1 MPRIRPK
8 AVNAA
13 SPIHAA
19 RQKVPSVDMDHRG
32 THRFW
37 CESRRLELAREPA
50 LTQHDQ
56 PVGELEQL
64 LELLGHQQLRGA
76 LRSAGAQAV
85 ADCLGAAH
93 VEAARRIEGGDETRL
108 FAKLA
113 RHHHALNVA
122 AGKRSQCR
130 VQGWRPKAEP
140 GEGRLRIRVHPRP
153 VDAETTAIA
162 PLAKG
167 EVLRH
172 AQLADA
178 RDLERILGDEGDAG
192 LADARDRPPAPIL
205 TPQQLAS
212 PARPPA
218 SRYESAQLPLTAA
231 GDAPHP
237 PDLASPNRETAP
249 LPGGGGHPPHL
260 QRPAAPGPRT

>member
-1 MPRIRPK
+1 
-8 AVNAA
+8 
-13 SPIHAA
+13 
-19 RQKVPSVDMDHRG
+19 MDHRG

-64 LELLGHQQLRGA
+64 LELLGHQQHRGA

-113 RHHHALNVA
+113 RHNHALNVA

-153 VDAETTAIA
+153 VDAETAAIA
-162 PLAKG
+162 PLAEG

-192 LADARDRPPAPIL
+192 LADARDRPPARIL
-205 TPQQLAS
+205 TPQQPGSA
-212 PARPPA
+212 ARPRA
-218 SRYESAQLPLTAA
+218 SRYESAELALTAA
-231 GDAPHP
+231 GDARDAADPA
-237 PDLASPNRETAP
+237 LPNVETE
-249 LPGGGGHPPHL
+249 LLQGVRGHPAQL
-260 QRPAAPGPRT
+260 ERL

>member
-19 RQKVPSVDMDHRG
+19 RQKVPSVDMDHSG
-32 THRFW
+32 THLLGR
-37 CESRRLELAREPA
+37 EVGGLELGRDPA
-50 LTQHDQ
+50 PAQHDQ

-64 LELLGHQQLRGA
+64 LELLGHQQHRGA

-85 ADCLGAAH
+85 ADRVRAPNI
-93 VEAARRIEGGDETRL
+93 EAGRGIKRNDEARQLIVYEA
-108 FAKLA
+108 AKLA
-113 RHHHALNVA
+113 RHPHALNVA

-153 VDAETTAIA
+153 VDAETAAIA
-162 PLAKG
+162 PLAEG

-192 LADARDRPPAPIL
+192 LADARDLTPAPLL

-212 PARPPA
+212 AARPPA
-218 SRYESAQLPLTAA
+218 SRYESAQVALTAA
-231 GDAPHP
+231 GDARDAA
-237 PDLASPNRETAP
+237 DLAFPHMET
-249 LPGGGGHPPHL
+249 
-260 QRPAAPGPRT
+260 